1 LWENQLEDD
10 DRRRWILAVLFR
22 GGLISLMI
30 GAGTGSDAVADIAT
44 LLLIGSFARAGHL
57 RRLDGAGW
65 FRTGGA
71 YRPVRRAGG
80 DWRRLQQEWR
90 G

>member
-1 LWENQLEDD
+1 MEDD

-44 LLLIGSFARAGHL
+44 LLLIGSFAWAGYL
-57 RRLDGAGW
+57 SLLVGAGW
-65 FRTGGA
+65 FRAEGA
-71 YRPVRRAGG
+71 FRLARPAGG